1 MAVNIKFG
9 VDISDFKS
17 KMQQAQTSVKT
28 MDAQL
33 KANEAQFKATGN
45 AQDYMAKKADTLR
58 QKLEK
63 QKQIY
68 EKTAAALKTM
78 SDNGGTASAEYQKM
92 SQTMLNAEAAMYETQ
107 AALNGLNTSQ
117 INAANSADKL
127 TQSVNSIGKKISLDQ
142 VISGINK
149 ITGALE
155 NAAKKAAEVGKEIWN
170 NMMMSAERGDQ
181 IATNA
186 AILDMDVE
194 NYQRYVKVFNTV
206 GEITINEWRNAKKKI
221 EKAMTDPSNDQTDA
235 LKALG
240 INMIDK
246 IPVEGIRGA
255 YKLVARD
262 WEDVFW
268 DVADELTNRVKNGK
282 LSEAQADVYA
292 QAILGNKYDL
302 YKPLLNLGREEFNK
316 ELEEQLVLDQE
327 SVNKLATLNDEIIE
341 LKGNFETLQD
351 KVLAG
356 LAPALTAG
364 AEALSDL
371 LGKLMQY
378 LNTPKGQQMLENLG
392 TAVSGLFEDLSNI
405 DPQAVVEGFS
415 SVFEKI
421 VGGLEWLVDN
431 KETIFYA
438 LEWIVGGWATLK
450 LTGGA
455 LDVLKVI
462 NGAKGLVAGSG
473 GSEATAAAA
482 SASSSGSGFLAS
494 LGNKAAVGVMVYPTI
509 KKLLEEGIQD
519 IKPSDVGKTALDII
533 GGEGTGAL
541 LDKVKPVTK
550 VTVQEAV
557 YKELG
562 IGGGG
567 DSGGH
572 GFAVPVEPVA
582 PDNSAEIIRDEIGTI
597 TVPVKF
603 SVGGGGG
610 GGGGGKVLLYDP
622 LTGLGRPRGFA
633 NGIPFVNDTQLAILH
648 RGERVLT
655 ASENKHYTYN
665 NNTYFGSVNLHNGL
679 EIDALTESIARNN
692 RRKSSGYGS

>member
-1 MAVNIKFG
+1 MAVNVKLG
-9 VDISDFKS
+9 VDMSAFKS
-17 KMQQAQTSVKT
+17 GIQEANAQLKT
-28 MDAQL
+28 FDAQL
-33 KANEAQFKATGN
+33 KFAETTFKKTG
-45 AQDYMAKKADTLR
+45 
-58 QKLEK
+58 
-63 QKQIY
+63 
-68 EKTAAALKTM
+68 
-78 SDNGGTASAEYQKM
+78 
-92 SQTMLNAEAAMYETQ
+92 NAEAAMATKTDALSNKLKVQKSVVQQYEKALQDMKNAGVDPASKSYQQMQ
-107 AALNGLNTSQ
+107 AAMLNMQSAANETEIALNGLSTSQ
-117 INAANSADKL
+117 LTAATTADKL

-186 AILDMDVE
+186 AILGMDVE
-194 NYQRYVKVFNTV
+194 DYQRYVKVFNTV

-221 EKAMTDPSNDQTDA
+221 EKAMTDPSNDQKDA

-246 IPVEGIRGA
+246 IPIEGIRGA

-282 LSEAQADVYA
+282 LTEAQADVYA

-341 LKGNFETLQD
+341 LKSNFETLQD

-378 LNTPKGQQMLENLG
+378 LDTPEGQQMLENLG

-431 KETIFYA
+431 KETIFHA

-473 GSEATAAAA
+473 GAEATAAAA
-482 SASSSGSGFLAS
+482 ASSSGTGFWAGV
-494 LGNKAAVGVMVYPTI
+494 GNVAAVATMVYPTM
-509 KKLLEEGIQD
+509 KKLVEEGITN
-519 IKPSDVGKTALDII
+519 ISFKDVGKTGLDII
-533 GGEGTGAL
+533 GGEGTGDL
-541 LDKVKPVTK
+541 LDKVKPVGK
-550 VTVQEAV
+550 ISVQDAV

-562 IGGGG
+562 LGGGG

-582 PDNSAEIIRDEIGTI
+582 PENSAEIIREEIGTV
-597 TVPVKF
+597 TVPVSLDWRPSYQQGYQQQVPGF
-603 SVGGGGG
+603 GGH
-610 GGGGGKVLLYDP
+610 
-622 LTGLGRPRGFA
+622 A
-633 NGIPFVNDTQLAILH
+633 NGLPFVPTDNYLALLH

-692 RRKSSGYGS
+692 RRKNSGYGA

>member
-1 MAVNIKFG
+1 MAVNVKLG
-9 VDISDFKS
+9 VDMSAFKS
-17 KMQQAQTSVKT
+17 GIQEANAQLKT
-28 MDAQL
+28 FDAQL
-33 KANEAQFKATGN
+33 KFAETTFKKTG
-45 AQDYMAKKADTLR
+45 
-58 QKLEK
+58 
-63 QKQIY
+63 
-68 EKTAAALKTM
+68 
-78 SDNGGTASAEYQKM
+78 
-92 SQTMLNAEAAMYETQ
+92 NAEAAMSTKTDALSNKLKVQKSVVQQYEKALQDMKNAGVDPASKSYQQMQ
-107 AALNGLNTSQ
+107 AAMLNMQSAANETEIALNGLSTSQ
-117 INAANSADKL
+117 LTAATTADKL

-186 AILDMDVE
+186 AILGMDVE
-194 NYQRYVKVFNTV
+194 DYQRYVKVFNTV

-221 EKAMTDPSNDQTDA
+221 EKAMTDPSNDQKDA

-246 IPVEGIRGA
+246 IPIEGIRGA

-282 LSEAQADVYA
+282 LTEAQADVYA

-405 DPQAVVEGFS
+405 DPQQIVEGFT

-421 VGGLEWLVDN
+421 VGGFQWLYEHKDDVV
-431 KETIFYA
+431 KA
-438 LEWIVGGWATLK
+438 LEYIVIGWAGLK

-462 NGAKGLVAGSG
+462 EGAKNLTVGGSGDGTGTGTGTETTGTETSSGGGFWSNALNKLTLVAIADAMYQATESQIRQNVESFNKATEGMTDQQRNREALKVGFGMTDEEIDTYIDNVNQKLSG
-473 GSEATAAAA
+473 EHDILLPTELEPEENAAQKLAEEV
-482 SASSSGSGFLAS
+482 GTVTVPAS
-494 LGNKAAVGVMVYPTI
+494 L
-509 KKLLEEGIQD
+509 D
-519 IKPSDVGKTALDII
+519 WRPSYQQGYQQQAP
-533 GGEGTGAL
+533 GF
-541 LDKVKPVTK
+541 
-550 VTVQEAV
+550 
-557 YKELG
+557 
-562 IGGGG
+562 
-567 DSGGH
+567 GGH
-572 GFAVPVEPVA
+572 
-582 PDNSAEIIRDEIGTI
+582 
-597 TVPVKF
+597 
-603 SVGGGGG
+603 
-610 GGGGGKVLLYDP
+610 
-622 LTGLGRPRGFA
+622 A
-633 NGIPFVNDTQLAILH
+633 NGLPFVPYDGYLALLH
-648 RGERVLT
+648 RGERVMT
-655 ASENKHYTYN
+655 ASQNKSYTYN

-692 RRKSSGYGS
+692 RRKNSGYGA

>member
-1 MAVNIKFG
+1 MAVNVKLG
-9 VDISDFKS
+9 VDMSAFKS
-17 KMQQAQTSVKT
+17 GIQEANAQLKT
-28 MDAQL
+28 FDAQL
-33 KANEAQFKATGN
+33 KFAETTFKKTG
-45 AQDYMAKKADTLR
+45 
-58 QKLEK
+58 
-63 QKQIY
+63 
-68 EKTAAALKTM
+68 
-78 SDNGGTASAEYQKM
+78 
-92 SQTMLNAEAAMYETQ
+92 NAEAAMATKTDALSNKLKVQKSVVQQYEKALQDMKNAGVDPASKSYQQMQ
-107 AALNGLNTSQ
+107 AAMLNMQSAANETEIALNGLSTSQ
-117 INAANSADKL
+117 LTAATTADKL

-186 AILDMDVE
+186 AILGMDVE
-194 NYQRYVKVFNTV
+194 DYQRYVKVFNTV

-221 EKAMTDPSNDQTDA
+221 EKAMTDPSNDQKDA

-246 IPVEGIRGA
+246 IPIEGIRGA

-282 LSEAQADVYA
+282 LTEAQADVYA

-378 LNTPKGQQMLENLG
+378 LDTPEGQQMLENLG

-431 KETIFYA
+431 KETIFHA

-473 GSEATAAAA
+473 GAEATAAAA
-482 SASSSGSGFLAS
+482 ASSSGTGFWAGV
-494 LGNKAAVGVMVYPTI
+494 GNVAAVATMVYPTM
-509 KKLLEEGIQD
+509 KKLVEEGITN
-519 IKPSDVGKTALDII
+519 ISFKDVGKTGLDII
-533 GGEGTGAL
+533 GGEGTGDL
-541 LDKVKPVTK
+541 LDKVKPVGK
-550 VTVQEAV
+550 ISVQDAV

-562 IGGGG
+562 LGGGG

-582 PDNSAEIIRDEIGTI
+582 PENSAEIIREEIGTV
-597 TVPVKF
+597 TVPVSLDWRPSYQQGYQQQVPGF
-603 SVGGGGG
+603 GGH
-610 GGGGGKVLLYDP
+610 
-622 LTGLGRPRGFA
+622 A
-633 NGIPFVNDTQLAILH
+633 NGLPFVPTDNYLALLH

-692 RRKSSGYGS
+692 RRKNSGYGA